1 MSSEASITEDSTTI
15 PQARDEVMISAT
27 GLGKCYQIYPKPSY
41 RLLQALVGRHKK
53 LYSEFWALR
62 GVDLEVRRGET
73 LGIIGRNGSG
83 KSTLL
88 QLIAGTLTPTDGS
101 VRTHGR
107 VAALLELGSG
117 FNPDFTGR
125 ENIQFNATILGLT
138 PGEIAERMDR
148 ILEFA
153 DIGVFIDQPVKSY
166 SSGMVMRVA
175 FSVMAHV
182 DADVLIIDEALAV
195 GDAFFTQKCMRFLRD
210 FKERGTLLFV
220 SHDSSAVKGLCDRA
234 IWLESGA
241 MRASGSAKDV
251 VDLYLEAYLADK
263 SGIATDPA
271 PPAEV
276 RHKDKRQA
284 QRDVRQPLMDRS
296 LLRNDIQVLPFDP
309 DARGIGEQK
318 ATVVDAQL
326 LDDSGRRLAQVMG
339 GETVVLEVVALVNA
353 DFENPIVGFY
363 LRDRLGQLLFGDNTY
378 LSYTGHDW
386 WVPAG
391 REIRARFRFQM
402 PRLSGGDYHFTIGI
416 ANGTQEDHL
425 IQHWV
430 HEALHIRSEGQGVP
444 VGIIGLPM
452 LEITLEQIDE

>member
-1 MSSEASITEDSTTI
+1 MSSENSIST
-15 PQARDEVMISAT
+15 PAAQDEVMISAA
-27 GLGKCYQIYPKPSY
+27 GLGKCYQIYPKPSH

-88 QLIAGTLTPTDGS
+88 QLIAGTLTPTNGS

-153 DIGVFIDQPVKSY
+153 DIGVFIDPPVKSY

-195 GDAFFTQKCMRFLRD
+195 GDAFFTQKCMRFLRE

-234 IWLESGA
+234 IWLENGA
-241 MRASGSAKDV
+241 MRASGSAKEV
-251 VDLYLEAYLADK
+251 VDQYLEAYLADK
-263 SGIATDPA
+263 TGIAVEPVSPA
-271 PPAEV
+271 DM
-276 RHKDKRQA
+276 RHKDKRQS
-284 QRDVRQPLMDRS
+284 QRDVRQPLLDRS
-296 LLRNDIQVLPFDP
+296 QLRNDIRVLPFDP
-309 DARGIGEQK
+309 EVRGIGEHK
-318 ATVVDAQL
+318 ATVVDARL
-326 LDDSGRRLAQVMG
+326 LDEAGRQLAQVVG
-339 GETVVLEVVALVNA
+339 GETVVLEVIARAND

-378 LSYTGHDW
+378 LSYSGHDW

-391 REIRARFRFQM
+391 REIRARFRFDM
-402 PRLSGGDYHFTIGI
+402 PRLSAGDYHFTIGI

-430 HEALHIRSEGQGVP
+430 HEALHIKAEGQGIP
-444 VGIIGLPM
+444 AGILGLPM
-452 LEITLEQIDE
+452 LDISLEQIEE

>member
-1 MSSEASITEDSTTI
+1 MSSDNSVPAPAQKEL
-15 PQARDEVMISAT
+15 MISAT

-41 RLLQALVGRHKK
+41 RLLQALVGRHRK

-88 QLIAGTLTPTDGS
+88 QLIAGTLNPTEGS

-107 VAALLELGSG
+107 IAALLELGSG
-117 FNPDFTGR
+117 FNPEFTGR

-153 DIGVFIDQPVKSY
+153 DIGAFIDQPVKSY

-195 GDAFFTQKCMRFLRD
+195 GDTFFTQKCMRFLRE

-220 SHDSSAVKGLCDRA
+220 SHDSGSVLGLCDRA
-234 IWLESGA
+234 IWLDAGVL
-241 MRASGSAKDV
+241 RATGSAKDV
-251 VDLYLEAYLADK
+251 VNRYMEAFVSAREGRALAPVQAGDEDK
-263 SGIATDPA
+263 S
-271 PPAEV
+271 E
-276 RHKDKRQA
+276 RKRPR
-284 QRDVRQPLMDRS
+284 RDFRQPLLDRS
-296 LLRNDIQVLPFDP
+296 QLRNDIEVITFDP
-309 DARGIGEQK
+309 DAAGFGEKK
-318 ATVVDAQL
+318 ARL
-326 LDDSGRRLAQVMG
+326 LDVALLDEAGRQLPMVVG
-339 GETVVLEVVALVNA
+339 GETVVLEVLVEA
-353 DFENPIVGFY
+353 IGDFDSPIVGFY

-378 LSYTGHDW
+378 LHYSGHGVD
-386 WVPAG
+386 VPAG
-391 REIRARFRFQM
+391 CRLRARFKFDM
-402 PRLSGGDYHFTIGI
+402 PRLAAGDYHFTIGI
-416 ANGTQEDHL
+416 ANGTQEDHS
-425 IQHWV
+425 IQHWM
-430 HEALHIRSEGQGVP
+430 HEALHIKSQGQGLP
-444 VGIIGLPM
+444 VGIVGLPM
-452 LEITLEQIDE
+452 QEIVLEQIEE